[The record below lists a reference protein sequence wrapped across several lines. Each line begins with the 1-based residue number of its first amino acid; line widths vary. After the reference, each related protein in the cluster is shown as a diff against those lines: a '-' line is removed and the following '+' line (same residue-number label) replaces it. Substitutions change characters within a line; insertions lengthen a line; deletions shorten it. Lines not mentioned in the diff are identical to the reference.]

1 MEELKLVESR
11 MRGEGFV
18 IMNHAIIS
26 MMDVET
32 WSVTYFRQG
41 HFKYIID
48 AVSLFSFI
56 LGIKYKSSNDG

>member
-1 MEELKLVESR
+1 

-32 WSVTYFRQG
+32 WSATYFRQG
-41 HFKYIID
+41 HFEYIID

>member
-1 MEELKLVESR
+1 